1 MENPPV
7 EHEYIISVDAN
18 WINLLEVHGMSMIK
32 KGLYTFAIML
42 NLSVLPASVAAQ
54 PATQARASPA
64 AHQLA
69 LEQVL
74 HATKGATWIAEGNGP
89 RLVYIFFDPNCPFC
103 HKLYQEAR
111 PWVGRDGLQLR
122 WIPVGILM
130 PSSAGKAA
138 AILEAKNPLAA
149 FRENEEKFG
158 SAPKFGG
165 IAESLPSP
173 ETEQRL
179 RRNAELLE
187 QSRMPGVPAMLF
199 REASG
204 KIRIVDG
211 VPSPRLLNEMWRS
224 VK

>member
-138 AILEAKNPLAA
+138 AILEAK
-149 FRENEEKFG
+149 
-158 SAPKFGG
+158 
-165 IAESLPSP
+165 IH
-173 ETEQRL
+173 
-179 RRNAELLE
+179 
-187 QSRMPGVPAMLF
+187 SR
-199 REASG
+199 
-204 KIRIVDG
+204 
-211 VPSPRLLNEMWRS
+211 RS
-224 VK
+224 VKMKKNLVPPRNSGESRSHCHPLKPNSVCAGMQNYWNRAACRASRRCSSAKLREKFASSMASPRHAC